1 MKRIALIGGGAVV
14 VLAAAYF
21 GLSAYSSKQAE
32 KEIRDWVYEMELDD
46 QLSWDSVSS
55 SPFGGRIS
63 ISGVELDAG
72 GDEPS
77 LSIAKIILSELV
89 DSDEQTRVRIKLQGI
104 DAGQQALSGLSR
116 LGRMAGGELGRA
128 AHDFAPALNSGLM
141 TLKPFDAELFVDVDD
156 ADGSL
161 QGELSIALPEL
172 LESRVSYRLDNQR
185 NLNRTLR
192 DLPDE
197 LAEVEGLYQVLA
209 KLGALDQAL
218 KRAEIGRI
226 NLSIRDRGMLARS
239 IALQQRYNTPLDPTA
254 GDADRQREKHYQRQV
269 EAVVKDCEGD
279 ELGRSLDNL
288 CELVEKVMLG
298 KVDGVELNIE
308 PDEPVRL
315 QELAKLDNSRTAK
328 RLMERLNLELDSF

>member
-77 LSIAKIILSELV
+77 LNVAKIILSELI
-89 DSDEQTRVRIKLQGI
+89 DSDERTRVRIKIQGI

-128 AHDFAPALNSGLM
+128 AHGFAPALNSGLM

-172 LESRVSYRLDNQR
+172 FEGRVSYRLANQR

-209 KLGALDQAL
+209 KLGALDQAF
-218 KRAEIGRI
+218 KRAEIGHI

-239 IALQQRYNTPLDPTA
+239 IALHQRYNTPLDPTA

-279 ELGRSLDNL
+279 ELGRSLDDI

-315 QELAKLDNSRTAK
+315 QELAKLDNPRTAK